1 MCLAVAGPVLS
12 MEGEGVTLTGVVDLG
27 GTPREVN
34 LSMVG
39 GVEVGTWVTVHAGH
53 AIGVLTEEEAARIVE
68 LSDEIAELLEGG
80 SPGGSLA
87 AG

>member
-12 MEGEGVTLTGVVDLG
+12 TEGEGVTLTGVVDLG

-34 LSMVG
+34 LSMVA
-39 GVEVGTWVTVHAGH
+39 GVELGTWVTVHAGH
-53 AIGVLTEEEAARIVE
+53 AIGVLTEEEAARLVE
-68 LSDEIAELLEGG
+68 LSDEIAGLLDG
-80 SPGGSLA
+80 SPPDVSA